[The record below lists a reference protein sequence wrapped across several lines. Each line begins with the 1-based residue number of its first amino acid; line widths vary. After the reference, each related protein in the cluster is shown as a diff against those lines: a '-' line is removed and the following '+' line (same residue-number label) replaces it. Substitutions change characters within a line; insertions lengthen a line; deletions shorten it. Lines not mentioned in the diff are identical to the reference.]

1 MNENL
6 IPILLKNSIITEI
19 DAEEVSKCEP
29 SVDVLE
35 VLFNS
40 GKISYD
46 DIADCYS
53 EYYKINRLSNLNS
66 YSIPIEVDND
76 SLKAYRFFPYRFDE
90 DKNNLHIAID
100 DPTNIAVIDFLKHRY
115 RVNVIIS
122 IVSSKELDKKIRET
136 IEGSIAV
143 VNDQEEQV
151 EEVDLIDSPAVNFV
165 REIIQQAVS
174 ENASDIH
181 IEPFI
186 NKVIVRFRINSD
198 LKKVTEY
205 SRKSHDTIVSRIK
218 IQAGLDTTERKLPQ
232 DGKIWL
238 SGLAGVDLR
247 VSTLPTLYGEK
258 VVIRVLNKMKSL
270 PTIEELFHESSSLN
284 IIKDT
289 LRVSYGLTLISGPT
303 GSGKTTTA
311 FAILKH
317 LCSSI
322 KNVVTIE
329 DPPEYE
335 IEGVNHVAL
344 NTKAGFTFN
353 VALRSVVRQNVDIIL
368 VGEIRDK
375 ETAEIAIESSLAN
388 HLVISTI
395 HTNNSSSTPIRLI
408 DMGIEPY
415 LIASSLNCIISQRLV
430 KKICNRCA
438 RKYRLD
444 KESKEYE
451 LLEIENAVRGEGCS
465 TCGFTGTGGM
475 MAITEV
481 MPITPVIRDLIKSKA
496 TFEVINKQSIKEGM
510 IPINIMAKELV
521 LKGVIEPSEY
531 VRVMYSG
538 WINQ

>member
-6 IPILLKNSIITEI
+6 IPILLKNNIITEL
-19 DAEEVSKCEP
+19 DAEEISKVEP
-29 SVDVLE
+29 SVDVLD
-35 VLFNS
+35 VLFNN

-53 EYYKINRLSNLNS
+53 EYYKINRLTNLGS
-66 YSIPIEVDND
+66 YSIALEVDND
-76 SLKAYRFFPYRFDE
+76 SLKAYRFFPYHFDKE
-90 DKNNLHIAID
+90 KNDLYIAVD

-122 IVSSKELDKKIRET
+122 IVSSKELDRKIRET
-136 IEGSIAV
+136 IEDNIALV
-143 VNDQEEQV
+143 DDQEEQV

-165 REIIQQAVS
+165 REIIQQSVS

-186 NKVIVRFRINSD
+186 NKVIVRFRINGD
-198 LKKVTEY
+198 LKKVAEY

-238 SGLAGVDLR
+238 SGLTGVDLR

-270 PTIEELFHESSSLN
+270 PTIETLFHESSSLN

-289 LRVSYGLTLISGPT
+289 LRASYGLILISGPT

-317 LCSSI
+317 LCSST

-344 NTKAGFTFN
+344 NTKVGFTFN
-353 VALRSVVRQNVDIIL
+353 IALRSVVRQNVDIIL

-430 KKICNRCA
+430 KRVCNRCA
-438 RKYRLD
+438 RKFSLD
-444 KESKEYE
+444 KGSKEYE
-451 LLEIENAVRGEGCS
+451 LLKIENAVRGEGCS
-465 TCGFTGTGGM
+465 ACGFTGSSGM

-496 TFEVINKQSIKEGM
+496 TFEIINVQSIKEGM
-510 IPINIMAKELV
+510 VPINITAKELV
-521 LKGVIEPSEY
+521 LKGIIDPSEY